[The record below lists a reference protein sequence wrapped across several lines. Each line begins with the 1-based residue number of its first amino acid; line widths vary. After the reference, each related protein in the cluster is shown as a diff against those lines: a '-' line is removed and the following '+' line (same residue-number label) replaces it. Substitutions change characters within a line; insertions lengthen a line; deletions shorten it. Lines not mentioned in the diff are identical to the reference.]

1 MKTSKQLKEERAA
14 ISQTIETLSKIEAR
28 SEAQTTELSQAIE
41 AEVRMGKEIETQLA
55 LEVREANM
63 AAAEARKA
71 GSNEPIKN
79 NSGEEKELRNFSLS
93 RLILDASGAPESR
106 GAEFE
111 YDVLEQFKQDTPFDG
126 QKKTGKQ
133 KEGRSLQIPENVL
146 NAISEKRTT
155 MNATTAG
162 QGANFV
168 QTDKVGFFDQVFNA
182 SVLDKMGVQKLTG
195 LSSNVD
201 LRGFSAGITSA
212 WATETGSQTATDAT
226 TVNRSLTPNL
236 LYTAVDVSRRLIMQT
251 NPSIDQYLLTNMMR
265 SMAQKIEQG
274 FINGTGSDQMLGIL
288 ATVGIQDVAIGA
300 TGGAPTYAKVLDLI
314 TAVLQAGQYGS
325 TPKFLTNPKVVSKL
339 KRTAIDAAS
348 GGMVM
353 GYNNLFTSAM
363 GVIDGYEVF
372 STSNVPS
379 NLDKST
385 TTGVCSALI
394 FGDFS
399 QVVIGQFGGVE
410 LIVDPYTAARTATIQ
425 YTINQSFDQT
435 ILQPTLLGAIL
446 DLTTTG

>member
-1 MKTSKQLKEERAA
+1 MKTSKVLKEERSA
-14 ISQTIETLSKIEAR
+14 ISDKIETLSKVENR
-28 SEAQTTELSQAIE
+28 TEAQTLELSQAIE
-41 AEVRMGKEIETQLA
+41 METRLGTEIETTLA
-55 LEVREANM
+55 LEVRAANA

-71 GSNEPIKN
+71 GSTEPAKN
-79 NSGEEKELRNFSLS
+79 NAGEAKELRKFSMS
-93 RLILDASGAPESR
+93 KLIVNAEGGPESR
-106 GAEFE
+106 NTSAEFE
-111 YDVLEQFKQDTPFDG
+111 YEVLESFKDEANPFKG
-126 QKKTGKQ
+126 SKSS
-133 KEGRSLQIPENVL
+133 RSFVIPEVVL
-146 NAISEKRTT
+146 DAMVEKRTT

-168 QTDKVGFFDQVFNA
+168 QTDKVGFFDQVFNV

-195 LSSNVD
+195 LSSNID
-201 LRGFSAGITSA
+201 LKGFSAGITSA
-212 WATETGSQTATDAT
+212 WATETGTQTATDAT

-274 FINGTGSDQMLGIL
+274 FVNGTGSDQMLGIL
-288 ATVGIQDVAIGA
+288 ATANIQDVAMGA
-300 TGGAPTYAKVLDLI
+300 TGAAPTYAKTLDLI
-314 TAVLQAGQYGS
+314 TAVLQAGAPGA
-325 TPKFLTNPKVVSKL
+325 TPKFLTNHKVVNKL
-339 KRTAIDAAS
+339 KRTAIDTGS

-363 GVIDGYEVF
+363 GVIDGYEVYA
-372 STSNVPS
+372 TANVPS

-385 TTGVCSALI
+385 STGICSALI

-410 LIVDPYTAARTATIQ
+410 LIVDPYTAARTGTIQ

-446 DLTTTG
+446 DILTTG